1 MSTIERLRCDRCGT
15 ETDKPNMTQWAT
27 VTNARFCGSAVL
39 GDGNQVD
46 LCEPCADSLA
56 AWYVN
61 PQQFRQLHDVA
72 EATLLWF
79 APPPWTNPQRAKW
92 TELTGADDANTK
104 TLCDAIR
111 KALAH
116 QEENDDAT
124 RNT

>member
-1 MSTIERLRCDRCGT
+1 MSTIITLVCDRCDAKSPPGDT
-15 ETDKPNMTQWAT
+15 ENWAEMEFLRRSGLFALEFD
-27 VTNARFCGSAVL
+27 NHS
-39 GDGNQVD
+39 D
-46 LCEPCADSLA
+46 LCEACADSLA

-111 KALAH
+111 RALAIV
-116 QEENDDAT
+116 EEPEP
-124 RNT
+124 